1 MSGNYLCDF
10 SCYGVLLFNLLGL
23 DNLMT
28 QEIVPLE
35 DGWKRIRSEG
45 VDKLEAFLEGNSVD
59 AMVDVGEDERKQA
72 VFQVKDFSSLYTI
85 VYKMCTQRQP
95 YNWSEKLYVRYGEAV
110 HRYVQQHVLPALSGK
125 TGIGL
130 LSELRR
136 RWENHKLYIKWME
149 KIFQYLDRYFVNM
162 RSVDPLK
169 TKGLQIFKSQVF
181 DEIYTEATKAVLEL
195 IDAEREGN
203 TIPEDIVQAVVEMY
217 VWLGIDSLSVYNSE
231 LEDALLPASAAF
243 YSRRSKFWMGSLDL
257 PEYLIRAEQALKSED
272 DRVDRYLSSSSLA
285 KLRGVTIMQL
295 LQEPQVELL
304 AKPTNIQVLLDQDRL
319 DDLSRAYRMFALVE
333 GGLAPIA
340 AAFRQ
345 FVTSRGN
352 SIVDEREEQM
362 RSMSKTEAL
371 TDPTFV
377 QALISLHDKYK
388 TVVSTCFQSDTLF
401 QKSLK
406 EAFEVFVNRDLDKA
420 STAAL
425 MSSFCDRLLK
435 KSSSDKLSEEVIEES
450 MTKLVELFSFLTEK
464 DDFAEI
470 YRNQLAKR
478 LLGDMSAS
486 EEAEKSLIQKLKMKC
501 GSSFT
506 SKLEGMV
513 TDLSLANEMQR
524 EFEQTMTINPL
535 PFELSVS
542 VLTTGFWPSYTG
554 IDCQLLPD
562 MEFGLHH
569 FRDFYAKRTQHRR
582 LQWIH
587 SLGTATVALRFSDGR
602 RFDLVMNTYQALIL
616 DLFNSH
622 SELTVENISTMTKL
636 EDGFVKKLLATM
648 ILSKFKVLMKVV
660 VSGGDDVPKTIESS
674 DNIAVNE
681 SFSVPTRKVRIP
693 PPVAGTEETH
703 NKAKVEEDRSFSI
716 EAAIVRVM
724 KGRKILQHQQLVA
737 EVVEQLTLF
746 RPNPKSIKQ
755 RIENLIEREFLERDP
770 DNQNLYK
777 YLA

>member
-1 MSGNYLCDF
+1 
-10 SCYGVLLFNLLGL
+10 
-23 DNLMT
+23 
-28 QEIVPLE
+28 
-35 DGWKRIRSEG
+35 
-45 VDKLEAFLEGNSVD
+45 
-59 AMVDVGEDERKQA
+59 
-72 VFQVKDFSSLYTI
+72 
-85 VYKMCTQRQP
+85 
-95 YNWSEKLYVRYGEAV
+95 
-110 HRYVQQHVLPALSGK
+110 
-125 TGIGL
+125 
-130 LSELRR
+130 
-136 RWENHKLYIKWME
+136 
-149 KIFQYLDRYFVNM
+149 
-162 RSVDPLK
+162 
-169 TKGLQIFKSQVF
+169 
-181 DEIYTEATKAVLEL
+181 
-195 IDAEREGN
+195 
-203 TIPEDIVQAVVEMY
+203 
-217 VWLGIDSLSVYNSE
+217 
-231 LEDALLPASAAF
+231 
-243 YSRRSKFWMGSLDL
+243 
-257 PEYLIRAEQALKSED
+257 
-272 DRVDRYLSSSSLA
+272 
-285 KLRGVTIMQL
+285 MQL

-406 EAFEVFVNRDLDKA
+406 EAFEVFVNRDLEKA

-435 KSSSDKLSEEVIEES
+435 KSSSEKLSEEVIDES

-486 EEAEKSLIQKLKMKC
+486 DEAEKSLIQKLKMKC

-524 EFEQTMTINPL
+524 EFEQTMTLNML

-562 MEFGLHH
+562 MESGLGH

-587 SLGTATVALRFSDGR
+587 SLGTATVAMRFPDGR

-616 DLFNSH
+616 NLFNSH
-622 SELTVENISTMTKL
+622 SELTVESISNMTKL

-648 ILSKFKVLMKVV
+648 ILSKFKVLMKV
-660 VSGGDDVPKTIESS
+660 SGGDDPKTIESS

-681 SFSVPTRKVRIP
+681 AFSVPTRKVRIP

-770 DNQNLYK
+770 DNPNLYK